1 MYHYSKLFPHRLLFI
16 QSNRSQ
22 SNQTLLYSCSEK
34 IQNNLSKLMKCTICL
49 SVFTFQICLTLM
61 FPDFCVEDQVI
72 ISFFNPFFLFCI
84 AAPQVQPKIQII
96 LHAVGGALLCLLP
109 RLHRHLCH
117 DVWLLFWILQTV
129 NIRFVRS
136 SISSY
141 CLYLYLFISI
151 SISTNIRFV
160 RSSMSSVYSGLVLIS
175 RQETHKFLQNSSW
188 SAKVL
193 QGSASY

>member
-1 MYHYSKLFPHRLLFI
+1 MYIFLG
-16 QSNRSQ
+16 
-22 SNQTLLYSCSEK
+22 
-34 IQNNLSKLMKCTICL
+34 L

-151 SISTNIRFV
+151 SISISTNIRFV

-175 RQETHKFLQNSSW
+175 RQGTHKFLQNSSW
-188 SAKVL
+188 SVKVL
-193 QGSASY
+193 QGSASYCRTNIMQLEI

>member
-1 MYHYSKLFPHRLLFI
+1 MFSNNNSPKGFVGTSFVVSDGIFLWIWSLMYHYSKLFPHRLLFI

-109 RLHRHLCH
+109 RLHRHLPH
-117 DVWLLFWILQTV
+117 DVWLFLWILQTV
-129 NIRFVRS
+129 
-136 SISSY
+136 
-141 CLYLYLFISI
+141 
-151 SISTNIRFV
+151 
-160 RSSMSSVYSGLVLIS
+160 S
-175 RQETHKFLQNSSW
+175 RHRWQIC
-188 SAKVL
+188 
-193 QGSASY
+193 

>member
-34 IQNNLSKLMKCTICL
+34 IQNNLSKLYKMYNFLGL

-141 CLYLYLFISI
+141 CLYLCTFFY
-151 SISTNIRFV
+151 
-160 RSSMSSVYSGLVLIS
+160 
-175 RQETHKFLQNSSW
+175 
-188 SAKVL
+188 
-193 QGSASY
+193 

>member
-1 MYHYSKLFPHRLLFI
+1 MYNFLG
-16 QSNRSQ
+16 
-22 SNQTLLYSCSEK
+22 
-34 IQNNLSKLMKCTICL
+34 L

-151 SISTNIRFV
+151 STNIRFV
-160 RSSMSSVYSGLVLIS
+160 RSSMSSVYIGLVLIS
-175 RQETHKFLQNSSW
+175 RQGTHKFLQISSW
-188 SAKVL
+188 SAKAL
-193 QGSASY
+193 QVTVYRTNIMQYHDNLTKHIVFLQMHFFY

>member
-34 IQNNLSKLMKCTICL
+34 IQNNLSKLMKCRYNFLGL

-136 SISSY
+136 FIYSY
-141 CLYLYLFISI
+141 CLYLYLYRSI
-151 SISTNIRFV
+151 SD
-160 RSSMSSVYSGLVLIS
+160 SSEALCLVL
-175 RQETHKFLQNSSW
+175 
-188 SAKVL
+188 KVV
-193 QGSASY
+193 